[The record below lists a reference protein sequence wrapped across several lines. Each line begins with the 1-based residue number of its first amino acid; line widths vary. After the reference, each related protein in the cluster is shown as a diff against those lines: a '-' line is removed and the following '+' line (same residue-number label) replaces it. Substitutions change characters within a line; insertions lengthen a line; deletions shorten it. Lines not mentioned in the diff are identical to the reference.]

1 MLRMP
6 RLILRSAMN
15 WTLAGLTLCVGHLHA
30 QATANRETG
39 STDVA
44 AGFVAQRSLQAG
56 SNENFWMRGGSFE
69 AGNVMWRRIGPVVNL
84 TGSATG
90 SVGASNAPLSLLTV
104 TAGPRVRLR
113 SDGKWSPYAEV
124 LFGLAHGFNATF
136 PSEETALRRANG
148 FALRAGGGVD
158 VKLRGR
164 FFVRAIDVSYV
175 QTQLPNGSDGLQS
188 TLQIGAGVGLIFGHG
203 R

>member
-1 MLRMP
+1 
-6 RLILRSAMN
+6 MN
-15 WTLAGLTLCVGHLHA
+15 CTLAGLTLCVGHLHA
-30 QATANRETG
+30 QVKANRETG

-44 AGFVAQRSLQAG
+44 VGYVAERSLEAG
-56 SNENFWMRGGSFE
+56 SNQSFWMRGGSFE
-69 AGNVMWRRIGPVVNL
+69 AGNVRWRGIGPVVNL

-90 SVGASNAPLSLLTV
+90 SVGTSNVPLSLLTI

-113 SDGKWSPYAEV
+113 DDGKWSPYAEV
-124 LFGLAHGFNATF
+124 LLGMVHGFNSTF
-136 PSEETALRRANG
+136 PAPETALRRVNG
-148 FALRAGGGVD
+148 FALRAGGGLD
-158 VKLRGR
+158 VRLRGR

-188 TLQIGAGVGLIFGHG
+188 ILRIGAGVGMTFGHG